1 MKKILV
7 LLLAMLLLTG
17 CGSNGKQG
25 ATTEQTA
32 EDVGVKGEYVQISA
46 EEAKKLMDTEEN
58 FILLDVRTPQEY
70 REGHIPGSQNVPL
83 QQLDKVE
90 EVTENKDTVLYVYCR
105 SGARSR
111 QAVSLLNHMGYTNV
125 HNIGGIAA
133 YSGKVE

>member
-1 MKKILV
+1 MGIFDFFKHPDI
-7 LLLAMLLLTG
+7 
-17 CGSNGKQG
+17 NQG
-25 ATTEQTA
+25 
-32 EDVGVKGEYVQISA
+32 VQEFKNA
-46 EEAKKLMDTEEN
+46 AGAV
-58 FILLDVRTPQEY
+58 LLDVRTPQEY

-111 QAVSLLNHMGYTNV
+111 QAVSLLRAMGYTNV

>member
-1 MKKILV
+1 MGIFDFF
-7 LLLAMLLLTG
+7 
-17 CGSNGKQG
+17 KQPDIN
-25 ATTEQTA
+25 Q
-32 EDVGVKGEYVQISA
+32 GVQEFKNAAGTV
-46 EEAKKLMDTEEN
+46 
-58 FILLDVRTPQEY
+58 LLDVRTPQEY

-90 EVTENKDTVLYVYCR
+90 EVAENKDTVLYVYCR

-111 QAVSLLNHMGYTNV
+111 QAVSLLKHMGYSNV